1 MGTGS
6 DQGLYRI
13 PVPMTNTELQ
23 TGTISDITLGNP
35 YNVIL
40 FNDED
45 HSMDEVVNQIR
56 KATGY
61 DPIKAT
67 VIMMQAHTSGRAV
80 VWTGH
85 KERAEHISAVLEEI
99 RLGTKVEPV

>member
-1 MGTGS
+1 MN
-6 DQGLYRI
+6 
-13 PVPMTNTELQ
+13 NTELQ
-23 TGTISDITLGNP
+23 TGTISDITLGKP

-45 HSMDEVVNQIR
+45 HSMDEVVSQIM

-67 VIMMQAHTSGRAV
+67 AIMMEAHTKGRAI

-85 KERAEHISAVLEEI
+85 QERAEHISSVLEEI